1 MSKIERISAFLNDKE
16 VDMTFITNPTTLNYL
31 TGLAID
37 PHERIAGLMIFRDST
52 PMLFTPALKWKKLK
66 NTQVV
71 WIFSDTKILKTLG
84 KLLKIM

>member
-37 PHERIAGLMIFRDST
+37 PHERIAG
-52 PMLFTPALKWKKLK
+52 
-66 NTQVV
+66 
-71 WIFSDTKILKTLG
+71 
-84 KLLKIM
+84 